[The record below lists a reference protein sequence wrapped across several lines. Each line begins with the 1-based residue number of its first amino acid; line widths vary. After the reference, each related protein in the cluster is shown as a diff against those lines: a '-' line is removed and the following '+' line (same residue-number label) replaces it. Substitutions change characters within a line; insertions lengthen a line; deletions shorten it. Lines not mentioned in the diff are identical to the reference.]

1 MYGLDILLVVFML
14 VIISLSGTI
23 MWFNTKKRVPVKVR
37 LQEGTLTNKHYRNY
51 ITKVPFRKTI

>member
-14 VIISLSGTI
+14 VILSLSGTI

-51 ITKVPFRKTI
+51 VNAGCKM